1 MSHRFHANFPLIP
14 GESFL
19 EGPENHHLATV
30 MRMKSGE
37 TITLFDG
44 LGKQAQAIL
53 RHVGKR
59 SSLLEVGCVE
69 FRSGVLPFHLTIATA
84 LPKGDR
90 ESFMVEKLTELG
102 VQEIVPLQ
110 THRSV
115 VHPKD
120 AQSRLGRYSLEAC
133 KQCGRNLFPVIRE
146 MTSFQDFCNE
156 QVDAAKWIMHPG
168 NDPQKGPLGSRDF
181 SSKSIRVLIGP
192 EGGFTD
198 KENEDATAKGFKI
211 WSHEPNILRIESAA
225 IAATAGLA
233 ALWCLRG
240 MLQGN

>member
-1 MSHRFHANFPLIP
+1 MP
-14 GESFL
+14 GDAIL
-19 EGPENHHLATV
+19 EGPENHHLANV
-30 MRMKSGE
+30 MRIQQGE

-44 LGKQAQAIL
+44 MGNKALGIL
-53 RHVGKR
+53 RQVGKR
-59 SSLLEVGCVE
+59 SSLVEVGKVD
-69 FRSGVLPFHLTIATA
+69 FQAGVLPIHLTVATA

-133 KQCGRNLFPVIRE
+133 KQCGRNMLPLIRE
-146 MTSFQDFCNE
+146 MTTFEDFCKE
-156 QVDAAKWIMHPG
+156 DVDAAKWIMHPG
-168 NDPQKGPLGSRDF
+168 SDPKIGPFGSADCQF
-181 SSKSIRVLIGP
+181 AKARVLIGP

-198 KENEDATAKGFKI
+198 KESSDAIAKGFKI
-211 WSHEPNILRIESAA
+211 WSHTPNILRVETAA
-225 IAATAGLA
+225 ITAASGFA
-233 ALWCLRG
+233 ALWAFQESRIR
-240 MLQGN
+240 